1 MEIKDN
7 ITKKLKLKV
16 SAIKDG
22 TVIDHIPAKNLF
34 KVITILGLDKIG
46 NQITFGT
53 NLESAKLGAK
63 AIIKVSDKFFEDDE
77 INKIALIAPHAKLN
91 IIRDYEVVEKKIV
104 ETPRKIT
111 GIVKCFNP
119 KCITNNEII
128 TTCFKVISDQPIAL
142 KCKYCEKITTEDQ
155 ITMR

>member
-1 MEIKDN
+1 MDSNDKLK
-7 ITKKLKLKV
+7 KKLKLKV

-22 TVIDHIPAKNLF
+22 TVIDHIPANSLF
-34 KVITILGLDKIG
+34 KVISILGLDEIN

-53 NLESAKLGAK
+53 NLESDKLGAK
-63 AIIKVSDKFFEDDE
+63 AIIKVSDKFFEDNE

-104 ETPRKIT
+104 EIPEKIT

-119 KCITNNEII
+119 KCITNHEKI
-128 TTCFKVISDQPIAL
+128 TTCFKVINKQHIAL
-142 KCKYCEKITTEDQ
+142 KCKYCEKITAEDQ
-155 ITMR
+155 ITMV